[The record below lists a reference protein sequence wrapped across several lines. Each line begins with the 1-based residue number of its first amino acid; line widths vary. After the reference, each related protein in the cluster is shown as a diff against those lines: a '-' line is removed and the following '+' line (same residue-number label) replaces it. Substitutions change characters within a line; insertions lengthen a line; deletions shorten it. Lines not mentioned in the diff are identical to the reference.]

1 MLQSKGP
8 FDLKSTSISS
18 DFARSFFTWSQHLR
32 EELDFWSH
40 WAASGGAPNPAH
52 HAERTNPSMP
62 VDSRII
68 QYAQSRNLKAI
79 TVLDVGSGPLT
90 KVGHLGPDGL
100 SVKVIASDPLAQF
113 YNEEFKK
120 HRIQV
125 PNPPE
130 FALAEFLSS
139 FYPHSS
145 IDVIS
150 CNNALDHC
158 IDPVRAIYEMLII
171 LKVGG
176 VALCSS
182 RRNEGAN
189 ANYEGLHQ
197 FNIDSRGGEVFIA
210 GRDQPLLPLRQQL
223 PEQCTIRLTSEDADW
238 VHFRVEKNDE
248 LLDGKLV
255 EHLRLQLR
263 ELLQGAVDAGL
274 QQASECSHEGECQPI
289 PRGKRRLVQWIKNV
303 LRPTP

>member
-1 MLQSKGP
+1 MLHSRGSYE
-8 FDLKSTSISS
+8 LKSTSMGR
-18 DFARSFFTWSQHLR
+18 DFARSFFRWSHQLR
-32 EELDFWSH
+32 EELDFWNH

-52 HAERTNPSMP
+52 HAERTNPAMP
-62 VDSRII
+62 IDPRII
-68 QYAQSRNLKAI
+68 LYAQSRDLKEI

-90 KVGHLGPDGL
+90 KVGHQGPKGL

-139 FYPHSS
+139 FYAQSS

-158 IDPVRAIYEMLII
+158 IDPVRAIHEMLII

-182 RRNEGAN
+182 RRNEGVK

-197 FNIDSRGGEVFIA
+197 FNIDSRGGEVFIS

-223 PEQCTIRLTSEDADW
+223 PEQCTITLISDDADW
-238 VHFRVEKNDE
+238 VHFRIEKNEE
-248 LLDGKLV
+248 LLDGDLV

-274 QQASECSHEGECQPI
+274 QQAPQHCLEGELQAI
-289 PRGKRRLVQWIKNV
+289 PRGRRRFLRWIKNV
-303 LRPTP
+303 LSPTS